1 MLDVTLNHEDFTSA
15 ATWVGGFIPTKAP
28 VGAVRG
34 MKLHATQDGLH
45 LTAFDYETSA
55 TTTVAAQV
63 DGDGEIVVPGKL
75 CTQIAAN
82 CPHAP
87 VRITASDTTCRIH
100 AGAAR
105 FETPLIPL
113 EDYPALPETPP
124 QSGEIDATEF
134 STAIRQVTLAASRED
149 TIPMLTAVRLHID
162 ANHLTLECTD
172 RFRLATRTISWS
184 PATPPAKPVSM
195 HLPAKTLTTLARS
208 FQDEPNGTVQIQMA
222 GTCEEDDDRVGIS
235 LGNRRTT
242 LRILD
247 VNFPQTSQ
255 LFPEK
260 HACAAI
266 VDTEGLAAAIRR
278 VAAVSTEPRPQI
290 MCRFSGNQLH
300 ITTSTSEGNA
310 GQETLGCQF
319 SSDTE
324 FTLTVARNYLL
335 DGLTATNSPQVA
347 MWFTRPNQPV
357 IITPATGEE
366 TLSGDGLT
374 RPATDAAYMVM
385 PMRTP

>member
-45 LTAFDYETSA
+45 LTAFDYETAA

-63 DGDGEIVVPGKL
+63 DGEGEIVVPGKL

-149 TIPMLTAVRLHID
+149 TIPMLTAVKLHID

-184 PATPPAKPVSM
+184 PAIPPAEPVSVY
-195 HLPAKTLTTLARS
+195 LPAKTLATLARS

-222 GTCEEDDDRVGIS
+222 GTCEEDGDRVGIS
-235 LGNRRTT
+235 LGSRRTT

-260 HACAAI
+260 HAHAAI
-266 VDTEGLAAAIRR
+266 VDAEELAAAIRR
-278 VAAVSTEPRPQI
+278 VATVSTDPKPRI
-290 MCRFSGNQLH
+290 VMHFCDNQVS
-300 ITTSTSEGNA
+300 ITASTSEGNSS
-310 GQETLGCQF
+310 QEILDCQF
-319 SSDTE
+319 GGQDE
-324 FTLTVARNYLL
+324 FRLLIASKYLT
-335 DGLTATNSPQVA
+335 DGLTTAASDKVA
-347 MWFTRPNQPV
+347 LWFTTPNQPV

-385 PMRTP
+385 PMR